1 MSFLVDPPLLV
12 LSGAAIEVLAPDE
25 DAAKVAGAAVLGTFF
40 AVSGALYAHPG
51 WGRNWMLNSGLF
63 SFEHR
68 RVGTPTHLVS
78 LAIFATYPAWLR
90 LGRRLARART

>member
-25 DAAKVAGAAVLGTFF
+25 RTAAVAGTAVLGTFF

-51 WGRNWMLNSGLF
+51 WGRDWMLNSGLF

-68 RVGTPTHLVS
+68 RPSPRTHVLAA
-78 LAIFATYPAWLR
+78 AIFATYPWWLR
-90 LGRRLARART
+90 LGRRLAR

>member
-51 WGRNWMLNSGLF
+51 WGRDWMLNSGVF

-68 RVGTPTHLVS
+68 RVGVRTHLAAAVV
-78 LAIFATYPAWLR
+78 FATYPWWLR
-90 LGRRLARART
+90 VGRRLARARA